1 MLEIICKLA
10 GRTPI
15 SLIRVI
21 IFGKEIQKFMP
32 TFHFEV
38 AGHYEGMF
46 PFKMVGVTRV
56 VKVIECSLSASVN
69 VEQKYSTRKSMFM
82 FVLNVAAEKFED

>member
-1 MLEIICKLA
+1 MEKKF
-10 GRTPI
+10 R
-15 SLIRVI
+15 SLCPHF
-21 IFGKEIQKFMP
+21 IFR
-32 TFHFEV
+32 EV
-38 AGHYEGMF
+38 AGHYEGMY
-46 PFKMVGVTRV
+46 PFKMDGVTRV